1 MKNWPEHDINSD
13 LHAIAQSLEQSHY
26 ARFYYP
32 QFWHCYRQMDSKNEK
47 IKTDRLMYG
56 LSTLS
61 TQWSSVYPIQHAST
75 STHSQNDGRSTVSEI
90 HSINS
95 AFIRIFYAI
104 CPICNRSAP
113 KEARPIVR
121 QCPEHTMRF
130 WSDK

>member
-1 MKNWPEHDINSD
+1 MPCFVSIQFRPPRHC
-13 LHAIAQSLEQSHY
+13 AIPRAKPLCAILLSTIL
-26 ARFYYP
+26 ALLPPNGF
-32 QFWHCYRQMDSKNEK
+32 KNEK

-104 CPICNRSAP
+104 CPICNKSAP
-113 KEARPIVR
+113 KGARPIVR